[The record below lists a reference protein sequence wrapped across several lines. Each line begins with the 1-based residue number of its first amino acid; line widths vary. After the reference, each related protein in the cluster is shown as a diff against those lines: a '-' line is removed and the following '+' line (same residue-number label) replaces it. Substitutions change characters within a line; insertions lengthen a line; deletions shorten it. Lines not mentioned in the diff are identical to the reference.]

1 MVHKI
6 QFVFLKS
13 AYIRMFHNTLVNLPL
28 FIGVPASIQES
39 EWSGIHVLWVLIVA
53 LSTILLL
60 DFGSVVFFVFYF
72 ITSSQTSSSS
82 IGPWYSLYF
91 GKIYFADL
99 KSYTCINKRII
110 LFLPSIRNF
119 LVHVLGIKY

>member
-1 MVHKI
+1 
-6 QFVFLKS
+6 
-13 AYIRMFHNTLVNLPL
+13 MFHNTLVNLPL
-28 FIGVPASIQES
+28 FIGVPAPIQVS
-39 EWSGIHVLWVLIVA
+39 EWSGIHVLWVLIVV

-60 DFGSVVFFVFYF
+60 DFGSVVFFVFYS

-99 KSYTCINKRII
+99 KSYINKRII
-110 LFLPSIRNF
+110 LFLPFIRNF